1 MEGPTDTAIS
11 PHQQHAI
18 EYRTLQKV
26 VIEIVEI
33 PSMLLHTFP
42 RAVRTRYQSCRWKL
56 IYLPEFPPA
65 IFIVQAVQ
73 MTNAS
78 IIFFIEDPR
87 ISCKSCAR
95 NLSSELARRWYQSFV
110 LFLDQLAI
118 YFLSTLKA
126 AAE

>member
-42 RAVRTRYQSCRWKL
+42 RAVRTRYQSCRW
-56 IYLPEFPPA
+56 FPPA